1 MIPRAKL
8 TNQIFGNPL
17 KIRVSACRKRIR
29 DHRSAHRTQAQQA
42 NSNEQDSQPM
52 AQFPADSAAVR
63 QLVNM
68 DVSPVFGDAQAV
80 NTGNPLG
87 NKRSASREG

>member
-17 KIRVSACRKRIR
+17 KVRVSACRKRIR
-29 DHRSAHRTQAQQA
+29 DHRSVQRAQGQQA
-42 NSNEQDSQPM
+42 NSTEERQPM

-63 QLVNM
+63 QLVNV
-68 DVSPVFGDAQAV
+68 DLSPAFGDAQAV
-80 NTGNPLG
+80 NTAESVGKQEVG
-87 NKRSASREG
+87 IT

>member
-17 KIRVSACRKRIR
+17 KVRVSACRKRVR
-29 DHRSAHRTQAQQA
+29 DHRSIHRAYAQEA
-42 NSNEQDSQPM
+42 NHAEQDGQPM

-63 QLVNM
+63 QLVNV
-68 DVSPVFGDAQAV
+68 DSSPLFGDAQAV
-80 NTGNPLG
+80 KNAESVGEQEVGIT
-87 NKRSASREG
+87 

>member
-17 KIRVSACRKRIR
+17 KVRVSACRKRIR
-29 DHRSAHRTQAQQA
+29 DHRNAPRTQAHVA
-42 NSNEQDSQPM
+42 NPTEQDSQPM

-63 QLVNM
+63 QLGNM
-68 DVSPVFGDAQAV
+68 DLSPAFGDAQAV
-80 NTGNPLG
+80 NTAESVGEQEVG
-87 NKRSASREG
+87 IT

>member
-17 KIRVSACRKRIR
+17 KVRVTACRKRVR
-29 DHRSAHRTQAQQA
+29 DHRAVQRTHAREV
-42 NSNEQDSQPM
+42 NPTEPDSQQL

-63 QLVNM
+63 QSVGL
-68 DVSPVFGDAQAV
+68 DLSPEFDGEQAQHTAEPV
-80 NTGNPLG
+80 GEQEVGIT
-87 NKRSASREG
+87 

>member
-17 KIRVSACRKRIR
+17 KVRVSACRKRIR
-29 DHRSAHRTQAQQA
+29 DHRSANRTPAQEA
-42 NSNEQDSQPM
+42 TPTEQDSQPM

-63 QLVNM
+63 QLVNV
-68 DVSPVFGDAQAV
+68 DLSPGFGDAPAV
-80 NTGNPLG
+80 NTAESVGEQEVG
-87 NKRSASREG
+87 IT

>member
-8 TNQIFGNPL
+8 TTEIFGNPL
-17 KIRVSACRKRIR
+17 KVRVSACRKRLR
-29 DHRSAHRTQAQQA
+29 DHRSVHRTQVQQA
-42 NSNEQDSQPM
+42 NSTEQERQPM

-68 DVSPVFGDAQAV
+68 DLSPLFSEAQV
-80 NTGNPLG
+80 INTPESVGEEVG
-87 NKRSASREG
+87 IT

>member
-17 KIRVSACRKRIR
+17 KVRVSACRKRIR
-29 DHRSAHRTQAQQA
+29 DHRGTNRTQAQAA
-42 NSNEQDSQPM
+42 NPNEDDSQPM

-63 QLVNM
+63 QLVNV
-68 DVSPVFGDAQAV
+68 DLSPAFGDAQAANIAESV
-80 NTGNPLG
+80 VEQEVGIT
-87 NKRSASREG
+87 